1 MMDVRSMAV
10 ALGGVV
16 QKGKRGPF
24 VLCPG
29 PGHSKDD
36 RSLSVAPSRIDPE
49 GFVCSSFASDAWQ
62 DCREHV
68 RGRLNLPGFQPPRR
82 DGIRPRRERPAMPVT
97 PAAPVSDNSAS
108 AVRIWR
114 EVTHPDPRGTL
125 VEHYLNQHRGLAL
138 PDDLC
143 GRVVR
148 FHARCPWEKER
159 HPCMVTAF
167 RSIADDT
174 LVAIQR
180 TLLSDD
186 GKKLDR
192 KTLGP
197 CGGAAIKIT
206 ADEDIEQGLHI
217 GEGFETCLTAHALGF
232 RPVWALG
239 SADRIG
245 PFPVLAGIDA
255 LTIFAETDKKGTNK
269 KNARA
274 CAQRWVAAGRE
285 ALIAVPDIAGDMND
299 LVMPCR

>member
-1 MMDVRSMAV
+1 MMDLRSMAA

-29 PGHSKDD
+29 PGHSAED

-68 RGRLNLPGFQPPRR
+68 RARLNLPGFQPPRR
-82 DGIRPRRERPAMPVT
+82 DGIQPRRELPAMPGK
-97 PAAPVSDNSAS
+97 PAAAVSDNSAS
-108 AVRIWR
+108 AARIWR

-125 VEHYLNQHRGLAL
+125 AEHYLKHHRGVAL

-159 HPCMVTAF
+159 RPCMVVAF

-180 TLLSDD
+180 TLLAED
-186 GKKLDR
+186 GKKLGR
-192 KTLGP
+192 LTLGP
-197 CGGAAIKIT
+197 CGGAAIKLT
-206 ADEDIEQGLHI
+206 ADEDVGQGLHI
-217 GEGFETCLTAHALGF
+217 GEGFETTLTAYALGF

-239 SADRIG
+239 SAGAIAD
-245 PFPVLAGIDA
+245 FPVLAGIDA
-255 LTIFAETDKKGTNK
+255 LTILGETDKKGS
-269 KNARA
+269 NANA
-274 CAQRWVAAGRE
+274 VADCGARWTAADRDV
-285 ALIAVPDIAGDMND
+285 LLVTPPTGDLND
-299 LVMPCR
+299 LVKP